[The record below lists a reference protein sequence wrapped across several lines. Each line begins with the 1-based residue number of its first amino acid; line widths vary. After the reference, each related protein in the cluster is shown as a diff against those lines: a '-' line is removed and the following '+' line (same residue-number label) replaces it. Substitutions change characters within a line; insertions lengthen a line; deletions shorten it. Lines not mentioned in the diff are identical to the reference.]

1 MSIYRSLNILYGIIL
16 KDHLDQFLKCYPYKI
31 TRSEDFRKRD
41 VKIRL
46 NFALIF
52 LAHLKII
59 ELWPWSILW
68 SGERVLISK
77 VQWITSNA
85 VFGHPNILTQSKRFL
100 CIVQMKTIEVGVS
113 YMSHWVRIF
122 SKRKWEELQTLH
134 PSKLTIIEQCW

>member
-41 VKIRL
+41 LKIRL

-68 SGERVLISK
+68 SGERVRISK

-85 VFGHPNILTQSKRFL
+85 VFGHPNILTENNWSG
-100 CIVQMKTIEVGVS
+100 CILYVALGRHFFEKKMRRVADTTSVKTDDYWTMLINFV
-113 YMSHWVRIF
+113 
-122 SKRKWEELQTLH
+122 
-134 PSKLTIIEQCW
+134 